1 MGNWPP
7 TVTCRNVP
15 GGFFYMIAGV
25 VKLVDAADSKSAG
38 AWLRAGSIPALGTRK
53 PSTCFGRLVYLVLV
67 EKLVE
72 NTRLPLADA
81 LV

>member
-38 AWLRAGSIPALGTRK
+38 AWLHAGSIPALGTESR
-53 PSTCFGRLVYLVLV
+53 RIH
-67 EKLVE
+67 
-72 NTRLPLADA
+72 LAA
-81 LV
+81 SLFWFHLY